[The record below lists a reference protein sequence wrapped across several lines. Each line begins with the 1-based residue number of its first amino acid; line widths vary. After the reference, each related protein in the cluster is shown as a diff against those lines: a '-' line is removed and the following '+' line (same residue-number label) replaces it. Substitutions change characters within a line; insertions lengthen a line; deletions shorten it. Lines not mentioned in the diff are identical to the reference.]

1 MTNIAGS
8 GPKFHGSATLQETV
22 RLPPS
27 ELKDKNQLLRDQF
40 DLWKQL
46 PISER
51 AALLTSED
59 FDLDQLLGAVDRQAA
74 EQLTG
79 EQELVGEPVSVT
91 WQARG
96 GGSRHPS
103 PPNPRER
110 SKQEIEEEDLKF
122 GKFLFIYFTL
132 FIKSHKKTLVTVPK
146 VCACS

>member
-1 MTNIAGS
+1 M
-8 GPKFHGSATLQETV
+8 
-22 RLPPS
+22 
-27 ELKDKNQLLRDQF
+27 RDQF

-51 AALLTSED
+51 AALLTCED
-59 FDLDQLLGAVDRQAA
+59 FDLDQLLAVDRQAA

-79 EQELVGEPVSVT
+79 EQQLVGEPVSVT
-91 WQARG
+91 WQAGG

-122 GKFLFIYFTL
+122 GKFIFFLFTL
-132 FIKSHKKTLVTVPK
+132 FIKSYKL
-146 VCACS
+146 

>member
-1 MTNIAGS
+1 MTKIAGS
-8 GPKFHGSATLQETV
+8 TPKCHGSATLQETV
-22 RLPPS
+22 RLPPAES
-27 ELKDKNQLLRDQF
+27 KDKNQLLRDQF

-59 FDLDQLLGAVDRQAA
+59 FDLDQLLGAVDRQAV
-74 EQLTG
+74 EQLAG
-79 EQELVGEPVSVT
+79 EQQLGGEQVSGT
-91 WQARG
+91 WQQ
-96 GGSRHPS
+96 GGSRNPS

-132 FIKSHKKTLVTVPK
+132 FIIKSVPRGLFIP
-146 VCACS
+146 APQ